1 MDGFVWLVVLS
12 GIEIIVMRFE
22 EKVKV
27 YYMFFILNECMNFF
41 KFMFSGMN
49 DEVIF
54 RVDLDEKSFG
64 KDEFND
70 VLIVFFVGM
79 NVLMDFFGLIQ
90 EFQEIVF
97 ERFVFMVFERMQN
110 GVSERE
116 IIEFFMK
123 KVGMS
128 KEDVEVFLVEFKK
141 VVREDERGYI

>member
-70 VLIVFFVGM
+70 VLIVFLWV
-79 NVLMDFFGLIQ
+79 
-90 EFQEIVF
+90 
-97 ERFVFMVFERMQN
+97 
-110 GVSERE
+110 
-116 IIEFFMK
+116 
-123 KVGMS
+123 
-128 KEDVEVFLVEFKK
+128 
-141 VVREDERGYI
+141 